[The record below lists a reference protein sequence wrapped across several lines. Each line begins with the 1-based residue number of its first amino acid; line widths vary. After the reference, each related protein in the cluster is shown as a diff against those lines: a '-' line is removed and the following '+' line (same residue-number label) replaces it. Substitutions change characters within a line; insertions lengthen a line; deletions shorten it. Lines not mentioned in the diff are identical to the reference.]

1 MSAAPP
7 RASPN
12 PPADVS
18 TALGSRLERAG
29 AFYQERRLPEA
40 ERELE
45 AAVELAPDDPR
56 AYRLLARVRLR
67 QGRAGD
73 ARDAYAKLAQ
83 RLPDDAQA
91 RFDLG
96 LAALKIEDF
105 AQAAAELEA
114 ALRLRPEDA
123 RAEPYLAYAWARLGR
138 TSAAIAAFERAGAS
152 ELAAATLAGATTSRE
167 VPIATL
173 AADRLMGGS
182 PLAGSPLASPKSP
195 AEAGVERDLF
205 RFVIE
210 ADSEAHVVPSALVT
224 TTGDVTLSHAVR
236 RRPGRI
242 AEPNDTSQVRF
253 MRCHGQGEVWVGA
266 RRAGTRP
273 FGLGIEE
280 DVVFLREARVLG
292 WAGALTWEVG
302 TLPGS
307 GAALLH
313 LSGRGRVLVDWAATD
328 IIAVRVSP
336 AQKTKLIDGRLLG
349 WLGQLVFTQDD
360 TSGAA
365 ASSGGSGTVIACEG
379 EGVLLIARHGD
390 AQ

>member
-1 MSAAPP
+1 M
-7 RASPN
+7 
-12 PPADVS
+12 
-18 TALGSRLERAG
+18 
-29 AFYQERRLPEA
+29 PEA

-73 ARDAYAKLAQ
+73 AREAYAKLAQ
-83 RLPDDAQA
+83 RLPNDAQA

-96 LAALKIEDF
+96 LAALKVEDF
-105 AQAAAELEA
+105 GQAAAELEA

-138 TSAAIAAFERAGAS
+138 TSAAVAAFERAGAA
-152 ELAAATLAGATTSRE
+152 ELAAATLAGATASRE

-173 AADRLMGGS
+173 AADRLVAGS
-182 PLAGSPLASPKSP
+182 PLAGSRSP
-195 AEAGVERDLF
+195 AEPGVERDLF

-210 ADSEAHVVPSALVT
+210 ADSEAHVVQSALVT
-224 TTGDVTLSHAVR
+224 TAGDVTISPAVR

-242 AEPNDTSQVRF
+242 AEPNDMSQVRF

-273 FGLGIEE
+273 LGLGIED

-292 WAGALTWEVG
+292 WSGALTWEVG
-302 TLPGS
+302 TLPGN

-313 LSGRGRVLVDWAATD
+313 LSGKGRVLVDWAATD
-328 IIAVRVSP
+328 VIAVRVSP
-336 AQKTKLIDGRLLG
+336 AQTTKLIDGRLLG

-360 TSGAA
+360 TSGPA